1 MTLWEFHLRMEGYNR
16 KRDESWHKVRVLASL
31 LLQPH
36 LKKGKKIRPEDILS
50 LPMDKKPKPTK
61 EQFEKFMGEL

>member
-1 MTLWEFHLRMEGYNR
+1 MEGYQRMRN
-16 KRDESWHKVRVLASL
+16 ESWHRLRVLASL

-61 EQFEKFMGEL
+61 EQFDKFMERLK